1 MVHLWKIERDNL
13 VLDVE
18 ELLKYPI
25 LANVYR
31 SDKSKDKFE
40 SKEYFKYIDF
50 ITNPRGH
57 CYVTGLNEKESHEY
71 SLRQTRLP
79 EDYEFPKNNKDIIK
93 FVNNELQFDPIN
105 TLVNG
110 AIKSL
115 NITIKTINNY
125 VSHLNNIEEQDYK
138 DTEGNPIDL
147 TGIINKMM
155 KISDEIPNNIKRF
168 ESLLAKQS
176 EKGIIT
182 RGTTEYSDSMDGDD
196 DVESYIPDET

>member
-1 MVHLWKIERDNL
+1 MIHLWKIENNNL
-13 VLDVE
+13 DLNVE

-31 SDKSKDKFE
+31 ADKSKDKFE
-40 SKEYFKYIDF
+40 SKEYFKYVDF

-57 CYVTGLNEKESHEY
+57 CYVTGLNQKESHDY
-71 SLRQTRLP
+71 SLRQTRLS

-93 FVNNELQFDPIN
+93 FVTSELQFDPIN

-110 AIKSL
+110 AVKSL

-125 VSHLNNIEEQDYK
+125 ISHLNDIEEADYK

-147 TGIINKMM
+147 TGVINKMM
-155 KISDEIPNNIKRF
+155 KISNEIPENIKRF
-168 ESLLAKQS
+168 ESLLSKQS
-176 EKGIIT
+176 EKGIIA
-182 RGTTEYSDSMDGDD
+182 RGTAEYTNSMDGDD
-196 DVESYIPDET
+196 DIESAISNEV

>member
-1 MVHLWKIERDNL
+1 MKIFIFNNSANKIEINKPEILL
-13 VLDVE
+13 VKEFNDLW
-18 ELLKYPI
+18 
-25 LANVYR
+25 NN
-31 SDKSKDKFE
+31 DKSKDKFE
-40 SKEYFKYIDF
+40 SKEYFKYLDF

-57 CYVTGLNEKESHEY
+57 CYVTGLNEKEAHEY

-79 EDYEFPKNNKDIIK
+79 EDFEFPKNNKDIVK

-138 DTEGNPIDL
+138 DADGNYISNNADATTFHEVIKLFKEYEDTDGKFID
-147 TGIINKMM
+147 INRDFKSKLFETFTKLKKTM
-155 KISDEIPNNIKRF
+155 K
-168 ESLLAKQS
+168 KQ
-176 EKGIIT
+176 
-182 RGTTEYSDSMDGDD
+182 
-196 DVESYIPDET
+196 